1 MSPTR
6 PRSLSSK
13 AFGRDYLD
21 RETISLFVQ
30 SDNLRS
36 NPFAV
41 RKR

>member
-1 MSPTR
+1 MTPAR
-6 PRSLSSK
+6 PKALSSK
-13 AFGRDYLD
+13 ALGRDYLD

-30 SDNLRS
+30 SDNLNI

>member
-1 MSPTR
+1 MTPAH
-6 PRSLSSK
+6 PKPLSSK